1 MTRDSDGPRVLM
13 VTGAYHP
20 ETSGA
25 SLQCRQL
32 IRLLRG
38 RAEFLVLTTTTEPS
52 LAAKDRVDDTEVW
65 RVLVDP
71 TSAASKA
78 TAAMR
83 LGTAFTR
90 LRDRFDI
97 VHLHGFSQ
105 KTMLVMA
112 MARAFGKRIAIKLTS
127 FGHDDALSMRR
138 RGMAAFEFYQRADRF
153 IGVSPQ
159 FEAAHRAAG
168 LAPERY
174 VSVPNGVDLERFRP
188 ASADE
193 RRRARQSLGLD
204 TNRPVVLFVGFFSH
218 EKRPDVLYQAWADV
232 SELGVASTLL
242 LVGPTRST
250 YYEID
255 SAMAEVIRHDAAT
268 RGLLERI
275 VFVEHTH
282 VIERCYQ
289 ASDVFVLP
297 TLREGMPNVVLES
310 MASAVPPVV
319 TNLAGVT
326 DWIIDDGTTG
336 VLVAANDRPALAAAM
351 IDLLNDQRRREA
363 MGRSARASVEAR
375 FSASRT
381 ADLTLALYQLLLA
394 DSESLIP
401 SP

>member
-1 MTRDSDGPRVLM
+1 MIPRVLM

-38 RAEFLVLTTTTEPS
+38 RAEFLVLTTTTDPA
-52 LAAKDRVDDTEVW
+52 LAPEDRVDETDVS
-65 RVLVDP
+65 RVFVDP
-71 TSAASKA
+71 ASAASKA

-83 LGTAFTR
+83 LAAVLTR

-138 RGMAAFEFYQRADRF
+138 SGMAAFEFYQRADCF

-159 FEAAHRAAG
+159 FGTAHRAAG

-174 VSVPNGVDLERFRP
+174 VSVPNGVDLMRFTP
-188 ASADE
+188 AAAGE
-193 RRRARQSLGLD
+193 RRTARRALGLD
-204 TNRPVVLFVGFFSH
+204 PDRPVVLFVGFFSH
-218 EKRPDVLYQAWADV
+218 EKRPDLLYQAWADV
-232 SELGVASTLL
+232 TERGLASTLL

-255 SAMAEVIRHDAAT
+255 AGMADALKEDAAE
-268 RGLLERI
+268 RGLLDRI
-275 VFVEHTH
+275 AFVEHTH
-282 VIERCYQ
+282 AIEQCYK
-289 ASDVFVLP
+289 AADVFALP
-297 TLREGMPNVVLES
+297 TLREGMPNVILES
-310 MASAVPPVV
+310 MASAVPPIV
-319 TNLAGVT
+319 TNLEGVT
-326 DWIIDDGTTG
+326 DWIVEDGVTG
-336 VLVAANDRPALAAAM
+336 LLVPPNDRSALADALTK
-351 IDLLNDQRRREA
+351 LLSDTPRRET
-363 MGRSARASVEAR
+363 MGHAARTSVEAR
-375 FSASRT
+375 FSAQRT
-381 ADLTLALYQLLLA
+381 ADLTLMQYV
-394 DSESLIP
+394 SLIA

>member
-1 MTRDSDGPRVLM
+1 MTPRVLM

-32 IRLLRG
+32 IRRLSG
-38 RAEFLVLTTTTEPS
+38 RAEFLVLTTTTDAS
-52 LAAKDRVDDTEVW
+52 LPAEDRVDETDVS
-65 RVLVDP
+65 RVFVDP
-71 TSAASKA
+71 TSATSKA

-83 LGTAFTR
+83 LGAAFTR

-127 FGHDDALSMRR
+127 FGHDDAVSMRQ
-138 RGMAAFEFYQRADRF
+138 RGMAAFEFYQRADLF
-153 IGVSPQ
+153 IAVSPR

-174 VSVPNGVDLERFRP
+174 VSIPNGVDLDRFRP
-188 ASADE
+188 APASGRQHA
-193 RRRARQSLGLD
+193 RRALGLD
-204 TNRPVVLFVGFFSH
+204 PNRPVVLFVGFFSR
-218 EKRPDVLYQAWADV
+218 EKRPDLLYQAWTDV
-232 SELGVASTLL
+232 SERGLASTLL

-255 SAMAEVIRHDAAT
+255 AGMAKALKTDAAQ
-268 RGLLERI
+268 RGLLDRI

-282 VIERCYQ
+282 AIEQCYH
-289 ASDVFVLP
+289 AADIFALP

-310 MASAVPPVV
+310 MACAVPPIV
-319 TNLAGVT
+319 TNLGGVT
-326 DWIIDDGTTG
+326 DWIVDDGKTG
-336 VLVAANDRPALAAAM
+336 LLVPPNDRAALADAM
-351 IDLLNDQRRREA
+351 ATLLQHDARREA
-363 MGRSARASVEAR
+363 MGHAARASVAER
-375 FSASRT
+375 FSAATT
-381 ADLTLALYQLLLA
+381 ADLTLASYQTLLA
-394 DSESLIP
+394 EH
-401 SP
+401 